1 MDLGLRGERVLVVGA
16 SRGVGRAVARLLAE
30 EGARLRLVARDG
42 EALARLAEEIR
53 KQGGEVEWSVADVTD
68 AGQTAAALRQMCGNG
83 LEAVVH
89 VAGSGVRVPFSEA
102 TEEVWRAALEL
113 NLLAAVR
120 VIRLVLPCLREGGRI
135 VLLGAA
141 SGKRPH
147 PGQSPSN
154 AAKAALANLTASLA
168 EELAPR
174 VTVNCVAPGRIL
186 TERRLRRLE
195 EAAARRGIPLQ
206 EAVAED
212 AEDVPLGRHGRPEE
226 VAAVVAFLASP
237 RASYVTGQTI
247 VVDGGWVRSV

>member
-1 MDLGLRGERVLVVGA
+1 MLVVGA

-53 KQGGEVEWSVADVTD
+53 KQGGEVAWSVADVTD
-68 AGQTAAALRQMCGNG
+68 AGQTAAALRQMRGDG